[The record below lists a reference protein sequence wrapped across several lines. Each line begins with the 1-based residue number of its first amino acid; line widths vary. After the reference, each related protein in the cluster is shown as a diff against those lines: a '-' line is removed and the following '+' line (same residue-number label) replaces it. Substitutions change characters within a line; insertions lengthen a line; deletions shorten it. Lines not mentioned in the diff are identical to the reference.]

1 MTEEL
6 FRQDSY
12 LQSCTAR
19 VVGIDAAGAI
29 LLDRT
34 VFYPTG
40 GGQPG
45 DRGRLVRADG
55 VTVVVADTRKGAAP
69 GEIIHVPA
77 ADQPALAV
85 GDEVKAELD
94 WERRH
99 RHMRMHTA
107 LHVLCAVV
115 PYGVTGGQVGDQR
128 SRLDFDIG
136 DGALDKDQIHAKLNE
151 LIASGKPAAARWI
164 TDDELAAQPDL
175 VRTMSVKP
183 PSGAGKVR
191 LIDIDGIDLQP
202 CGGTHVASLQEI
214 GPVVIEKIEN
224 KGKRNRRVVVALA
237 TP

>member
-6 FRQDSY
+6 FRQNSY
-12 LQSCTAR
+12 LKTCTAH
-19 VVGIDAAGAI
+19 VVAIDAAGAI
-29 LLDRT
+29 QLDRT

-45 DRGRLVRADG
+45 DSGRLVRADG

-77 ADQPALAV
+77 VGQPALAV
-85 GDEVKAELD
+85 GDAVTAELD

-151 LIASGKPAAARWI
+151 LIGSGKAATPRWI
-164 TDDELAAQPDL
+164 TDDELAAQPEL

-183 PSGAGKVR
+183 PSGAGRVR

-202 CGGTHVASLQEI
+202 CGGTHVASLAEI
-214 GPVVIEKIEN
+214 GAVVVEKIEN

-237 TP
+237 AP